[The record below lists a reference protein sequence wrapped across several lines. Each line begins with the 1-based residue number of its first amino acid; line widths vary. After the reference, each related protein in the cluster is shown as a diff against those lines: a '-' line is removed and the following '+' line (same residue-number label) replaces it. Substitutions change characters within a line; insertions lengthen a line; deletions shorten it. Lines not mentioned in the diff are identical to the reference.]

1 MKEFVKKLTKKDDI
15 IIFFVIFCISIGIAL
30 NLSIVAMDETWNFQS
45 TYKMYNGYEI
55 YKDFNVIIT
64 PLFFWCAEFLFHVFG
79 ANLAVFRI
87 SHCILMSIYYLVLY
101 KLLKKLDI
109 PKPISLLV
117 ILGFIT
123 IGFSEVIS
131 FPLIRTGF
139 NYNQMA
145 MLFVILGIYLL
156 TSKRF
161 HKNYILQAMFTVLA
175 FWTKQ
180 TIGIYFGIANIIYLI
195 ISDNTK
201 EEIIKKGIQYI
212 SLTVIGM
219 LIFLL
224 ILYSNNSLYDFFNYT
239 FGSIVEF
246 ADKNI
251 AFEVN
256 SLAFLLGITLL
267 NIITSIL
274 VIKKKCFSREQE
286 ENIKRLLIFSIIFT
300 LVAYPIFNQFH
311 VILVISLSVINLVY
325 VIYNL
330 FKDFK
335 ESICEIVK
343 VINWGCVIGLI
354 IFSGYHLLQ
363 WQKSINSA
371 DYPYSWEEPFFG
383 GIITQEEYQK
393 NEMVIQYIQNNEK
406 NVIVLSDK
414 AVLYMV
420 PLKRNNGDFDLP
432 LRGNF
437 GSQGEEGLIEK
448 IKHIENTQFLIYN
461 GEEKVVYQ
469 EVEKTKE
476 YIKNTMEYVGKID
489 DFDIYE

>member
-15 IIFFVIFCISIGIAL
+15 IIFFVIFCISIGVIL
-30 NLSIVAMDETWNFQS
+30 NMDIVATDETWNFQS
-45 TYKMYNGYEI
+45 VYKMYNGYKI
-55 YKDFNVIIT
+55 YKEFNVIQT
-64 PLFFWCAEFLFHVFG
+64 PLFFWCAEFLFHIFG
-79 ANLAVFRI
+79 ANLVVFRI
-87 SHCILMSIYYLVLY
+87 SHCILMSIYYWILY

-109 PKPISLLV
+109 PKPICLIV

-123 IGFSEVIS
+123 IGFSDILS
-131 FPLIRTGF
+131 YPLIRTGF

-145 MLFVILGIYLL
+145 MLFVILGISFL

-161 HKNYILQAMFTVLA
+161 HKNYVIQALLTVLA

-180 TIGIYFGIANIIYLI
+180 TIGIYLGIANIIYLV

-201 EEIIKKGIQYI
+201 EEKIKKGIQYI
-212 SLTVIGM
+212 SLTAIGM

-224 ILYSNNSLYDFFNYT
+224 ILYFNNNLYDFFNYA
-239 FGSIVEF
+239 FGGIAEF

-274 VIKKKCFSREQE
+274 VIKKKCFSKEQE
-286 ENIKRLLIFSIIFT
+286 ENIKRLLIFSIVFAF
-300 LVAYPIFNQFH
+300 VVYPIVNQFH
-311 VILVISLSVINLVY
+311 VILVISLSIINLVY
-325 VIYNL
+325 IIYNL

-335 ESICEIVK
+335 ESICKIVK
-343 VINWGCVIGLI
+343 VFNWGCVIGLI
-354 IFSGYHLLQ
+354 IFSGYHLLE
-363 WQKSINSA
+363 WQKSINSE

-437 GSQGEEGLIEK
+437 GSQGEDGLIEK
-448 IKHIENTQFLIYN
+448 IKHMENTQFLIYN
-461 GEEKVVYQ
+461 GDKKVVYQ

-476 YIKNTMEYVGKID
+476 YIKNTMECIGKID